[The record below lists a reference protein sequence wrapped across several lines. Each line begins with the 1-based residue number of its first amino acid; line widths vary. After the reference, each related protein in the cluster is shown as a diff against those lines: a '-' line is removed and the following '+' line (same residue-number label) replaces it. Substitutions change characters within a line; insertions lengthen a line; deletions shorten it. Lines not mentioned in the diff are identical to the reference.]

1 MQGIKNIRENDN
13 KTKEI
18 HEQRF
23 WRTIKREYIYLN
35 PCDNAIELRKGI
47 EKFMQYYNTE
57 RHHQGIDNEIP
68 ERKYENNK
76 LLIRTHKAA

>member
-1 MQGIKNIRENDN
+1 M
-13 KTKEI
+13 
-18 HEQRF
+18 
-23 WRTIKREYIYLN
+23 
-35 PCDNAIELRKGI
+35 RKGI

-76 LLIRTHKAA
+76 LLIRTHEAAWCFTLIHYICSLN